1 MGKNNRNKTRSAF
14 WYAGLCV
21 GSTVL
26 AGKKVTDA
34 LGSGVSTV
42 GGVCRRAFLIERT
55 AAKDAVEC
63 VCQEIEQVP
72 CPTQEDHAVRAENVV
87 ERRESRGRTGSLAL
101 SGGPRRRS

>member
-1 MGKNNRNKTRSAF
+1 MQYGTPFCKYFVAVYSVYQEIEQVPCPTQEDHA
-14 WYAGLCV
+14 V
-21 GSTVL
+21 GAESV
-26 AGKKVTDA
+26 
-34 LGSGVSTV
+34 
-42 GGVCRRAFLIERT
+42 
-55 AAKDAVEC
+55 VES